1 MPETPS
7 GDTTNTKTDDSGK
20 TPVPLPST
28 SAVLSGTDK
37 QLDGNT
43 HVGIA
48 VMVAS
53 DKEPS
58 TLMIPD
64 VGGVANGEPVYIT
77 KPIRINGENLKK
89 FMTNKGVTLPEG
101 LAGLIEDTKIS
112 CEAFYYST
120 GPMLMMFALKFDK
133 GLIASLTGDEDLG
146 NLFDVKG
153 ASVRVIKCPKESYDV
168 LQQYVAELEA

>member
-1 MPETPS
+1 MTEA
-7 GDTTNTKTDDSGK
+7 TTGSNVATTQTTEPAKVTEAA
-20 TPVPLPST
+20 T
-28 SAVLSGTDK
+28 SAVLSGAEK

-53 DKEPS
+53 DKQPS

-64 VGGVANGEPVYIT
+64 VGGIGSGEPVYII
-77 KPIRINGENLKK
+77 KPIRINGANLKT
-89 FMTNKGVTLPEG
+89 FMANKGVTLPDSISN
-101 LAGLIEDTKIS
+101 LIEDTKIS

-120 GPMLMMFALKFDK
+120 GPMLMMFALKFET

-146 NLFDVKG
+146 ALFDIKG
-153 ASVRVIKCPKESYDV
+153 ASVRVLKCPKDSYDV
-168 LQQYVAELEA
+168 LKQYVAELEA